1 MRVFIRLLQ
10 ITIKRKKMRI
20 EEIASKALEKVNQ
33 DRYLLSNILFM
44 RIDELSK
51 GAKPLVNKDIK
62 LHKLS
67 DIALLEV
74 AEGKIG
80 LDKIENKQD

>member
-1 MRVFIRLLQ
+1 
-10 ITIKRKKMRI
+10 MRI
-20 EEIASKALEKVNQ
+20 EEIASKALERVNY
-33 DRYLLSNILFM
+33 DRYLLSNILFI

-51 GAKPLVNKDIK
+51 GAKPLVNRNTKI
-62 LHKLS
+62 HKLS

-80 LDKIENKQD
+80 LEKIEESQG

>member
-1 MRVFIRLLQ
+1 
-10 ITIKRKKMRI
+10 MRI
-20 EEIASKALEKVNQ
+20 EEIASKALEQVNG

-44 RIDELSK
+44 RIDELSR
-51 GAKPLVNKDIK
+51 GAKPLVNRDIK
-62 LHKLS
+62 VDKLS

-80 LDKIENKQD
+80 LDKIEESQN

>member
-1 MRVFIRLLQ
+1 
-10 ITIKRKKMRI
+10 MRI
-20 EEIASKALEKVNQ
+20 EQIASKALERVNY
-33 DRYLLSNILFM
+33 DRYLLSNILFA

-51 GAKPLVNKDIK
+51 GAKPLVNKDVK
-62 LHKLS
+62 VDKLS

-80 LDKIENKQD
+80 LDKIEEIQY

>member
-1 MRVFIRLLQ
+1 
-10 ITIKRKKMRI
+10 MRI
-20 EEIASKALEKVNQ
+20 EEIASKALKNVNG
-33 DRYLLSNILFM
+33 DRYLLSNILFV
-44 RIDELSK
+44 RIDELSR

-62 LHKLS
+62 LDKLS

-80 LDKIENKQD
+80 LDKIEEVQN